1 MVRTHV
7 RTAFTCSALTAETKM
22 ASIELV
28 YMLSAA
34 ITAITLTISVSNVLF
49 LQLLAKRRKLGLLA
63 ALQSGRRSFKK
74 TKRRRKRRFWVK
86 PGRTDSW
93 WENMIQDRC
102 LDEDWKKNF
111 RMGKGSFVNLVD
123 ELRPYI
129 TPDQRAP
136 RPCIPAEKRVRYTN
150 AYHNVISIHNNSNNN
165 NNINNINND
174 INKNNSNNNNSNNN
188 NNINDNI
195 NKNYSNSNNNNNKI
209 NNITS
214 SSNNNNNNNKINKN
228 NNNNNSN
235 NYNNNNKINNNSSNN
250 NKINNNSSNNNNNK
264 RILLV

>member
-111 RMGKGSFVNLVD
+111 RMGKGSFINLVD

-174 INKNNSNNNNSNNN
+174 INKNSSNNNNS

-209 NNITS
+209 NITS
-214 SSNNNNNNNKINKN
+214 SSNNKI
-228 NNNNNSN
+228 NNNNSN
-235 NYNNNNKINNNSSNN
+235 N
-250 NKINNNSSNNNNNK
+250 
-264 RILLV
+264 